1 MRARESNRRP
11 PRFALRVA
19 TRLARAGLLLCAV
32 AALTARA
39 RAVDTTQF
47 WPELNLFDNLGP
59 QTRLFLDA
67 AYVRDREADG
77 RSLELAGYLDV
88 TLEPFLRRSLRKED
102 WQKNK
107 YLWLRLGYDHLFKT
121 EGGEKQTGEDRVI
134 LSAYPR
140 AYLPEEV
147 VLEGRL
153 RADLRW
159 IGGDYSTRYR
169 LRLEVNREFT
179 VHGYAF
185 TPYLQAEVFYDTRYD
200 GWSRDY
206 FQLGAEFPLTEH
218 FRLEP
223 YLALQLDRLP
233 RESSLG
239 AVGLVAKWY
248 Y

>member
-1 MRARESNRRP
+1 MRARESDGRPSPLARRAAG
-11 PRFALRVA
+11 ALG
-19 TRLARAGLLLCAV
+19 RAGLFLCAL
-32 AALTARA
+32 AALTVRA
-39 RAVDTTQF
+39 RAVDSAQF
-47 WPELNLFDNLGP
+47 WPELSLFQNLGP
-59 QTRLFLDA
+59 QTRLYLDA
-67 AYVRDREADG
+67 AYARDRESDG

-88 TLEPFLRRSLRKED
+88 TLQPFLRGPLRGED
-102 WQKNK
+102 WRKNK
-107 YLWLRLGYDHLFKT
+107 YFWLRLGYDHLFKT

-140 AYLPEEV
+140 AYLPEEIM
-147 VLEGRL
+147 LEGRL

-179 VHGYAF
+179 VHGQAF

-206 FQLGAEFPLTEH
+206 FQLGAELPLTEH
-218 FRLEP
+218 FRVEP

-233 RESSLG
+233 RQSSLG

>member
-1 MRARESNRRP
+1 MRSQEPDRRP
-11 PRFALRVA
+11 SPLARRAA
-19 TRLARAGLLLCAV
+19 APLARAGLLLCAV
-32 AALTARA
+32 AALTGRA
-39 RAVDTTQF
+39 RAVDSTQF

-107 YLWLRLGYDHLFKT
+107 YLWLRLGYDDLFKT

-140 AYLPEEV
+140 AYLPEEI

-179 VHGYAF
+179 VHGQAF

-200 GWSRDY
+200 GWSR
-206 FQLGAEFPLTEH
+206 ETT
-218 FRLEP
+218 
-223 YLALQLDRLP
+223 
-233 RESSLG
+233 SSW
-239 AVGLVAKWY
+239 APSSR
-248 Y
+248 